1 MRSLPRFSLSDQLDS
16 VCLLP
21 SVYCVCVWRGQH
33 GVAPACFLRRHWSLV
48 APDGWRLEGGWP
60 FLLHIPVGAAGP
72 GLGLGQVGAP
82 STGPGHQRISCWG
95 LLGLVPSL
103 PQPLVCGSS
112 RVIHGVHTGSG
123 EPSRGMCAGS
133 PQGSRCQLESV
144 TEKPS
149 HDAPAS
155 AVLLPHLLSHLP
167 YAQVWRH
174 FDMMLTHG
182 LENDTE
188 LLSSVYF
195 SLKMLFK
202 HRSWLHRVH
211 NTCS

>member
-1 MRSLPRFSLSDQLDS
+1 MSASCPLCPVS
-16 VCLLP
+16 VCGGDTVVWPRPVFSVVTGAWWFLMDGVWKEDGPSSSTSLLGQQGQVRGLDRWVLLALARAPEDLLLGTFGTGPLP
-21 SVYCVCVWRGQH
+21 S
-33 GVAPACFLRRHWSLV
+33 PAS
-48 APDGWRLEGGWP
+48 
-60 FLLHIPVGAAGP
+60 
-72 GLGLGQVGAP
+72 GLWVQQ
-82 STGPGHQRISCWG
+82 GHTR
-95 LLGLVPSL
+95 
-103 PQPLVCGSS
+103 
-112 RVIHGVHTGSG
+112 VHTGSG

-133 PQGSRCQLESV
+133 PQGSGCQLESV

-149 HDAPAS
+149 HDAPAN
-155 AVLLPHLLSHLP
+155 APLLPHLLSRLP
-167 YAQVWRH
+167 YAQAWPH

-195 SLKMLFK
+195 SLKILSR

>member
-1 MRSLPRFSLSDQLDS
+1 MRSLPCFSLSDQLDS
-16 VCLLP
+16 VCLLT
-21 SVYCVCVWRGQH
+21 SVSCVCVGGGHR

-48 APDGWRLEGGWP
+48 VPDGWHLEGGWP
-60 FLLHIPVGAAGP
+60 FLLHVPDGAAGP
-72 GLGLGQVGAP
+72 GPGLGQVGAP
-82 STGPGHQRISCWG
+82 STGPGHQRTSCWG
-95 LLGLVPSL
+95 LLKLVPSL

-133 PQGSRCQLESV
+133 PQGSGCPLESV

-149 HDAPAS
+149 HDAPAN
-155 AVLLPHLLSHLP
+155 APLLPHLLSRLP
-167 YAQVWRH
+167 CGQAWRH

-195 SLKMLFK
+195 SLKILSK